1 MLDKNDTVNSRSTD
15 EFIKFVCAAFFILRF
30 VIGVLTMM
38 NKVPYEKDINVV
50 MSDIN
55 NYVRNYINLWLDGD
69 DKILSEPNTLF
80 AGLLNYLKMNYFN
93 KFEYDYRD
101 VDYLNNLFNIYTSLC
116 YKYNKYPMFDEFIN
130 TVCFKRDILYNFKNN
145 ISKFTGDIYYT
156 DTGMFIDDIN
166 EYINNIIKSNSTSNS
181 DLKNNNNLIYDSD
194 GNIDINCIDN
204 LGDLGIIKKPS
215 TIIFEAVK
223 DWEKECEMALRR
235 GTAENNKI
243 GSMFILK
250 AKYGYRETAPVPA
263 PETLQVLPTSEL
275 PKLNIKKTP
284 PKIQS
289 GAED

>member
-1 MLDKNDTVNSRSTD
+1 M
-15 EFIKFVCAAFFILRF
+15 I
-30 VIGVLTMM
+30 
-38 NKVPYEKDINVV
+38 NKIPYEKDIKVV

-55 NYVRNYINLWLDGD
+55 NHVRNYINLWLDGD
-69 DKILSEPNTLF
+69 DGNLSGANTLF

-93 KFEYDYRD
+93 KFEYNYKD
-101 VDYLNNLFNIYTSLC
+101 VDYLNNLFNIYASLC

-156 DTGMFIDDIN
+156 NNGVFIDDIN
-166 EYINNIIKSNSTSNS
+166 DYINNIIKSNSSSNLNFKDINNIYNS
-181 DLKNNNNLIYDSD
+181 DGD
-194 GNIDINCIDN
+194 IDINRVDN
-204 LGDLGIIKKPS
+204 LGDLGIIKKSS
-215 TIIFEAVK
+215 TLIFEAVK

-275 PKLNIKKTP
+275 PRLNTKKTP
-284 PKIQS
+284 PKIES